1 MKKAATSSQIM
12 PIVLL
17 NALPASGKS
26 ETRAFLRSLPA
37 EKSRAEFK
45 IGFPTIQVD
54 DYPYVE
60 SMRFFDT
67 ALQKMGQERTFYY
80 GEYYS
85 LINQWGWGV
94 LIEMLNEDYFDII
107 NKKLSPTNEPAKHM
121 MKRISDAY
129 VRKGFADPFA
139 KYTEDVKA
147 KLAKEMDD
155 YCLKHIELK
164 NHYINEY
171 TPEKTIVFE
180 FARGGGCGSER
191 YPDFF
196 PLPEP
201 MGYNYSLKQLHPE
214 ILSKCAMLYI
224 KVTPEQSF
232 AKNLSRAPPIGW
244 TGSTDIFHCVPELV
258 MRCDYGCDDFEW
270 MLKQSD
276 KPNTLKIQKE
286 KDTYYIPVGVL
297 DNTSDLTTA
306 FREDEK
312 TWKQEDKDKMYEAL
326 KGTFE
331 GLLSSYNA
339 QHK

>member
-1 MKKAATSSQIM
+1 MKKADTSNQIM

-45 IGFPTIQVD
+45 IGFPTIQLD

-60 SMRFFDT
+60 MTKMIDH
-67 ALQKMGQERTFYY
+67 ALMAQGQKRTFYY

-85 LINQWGWGV
+85 YIDPTIWGA
-94 LIEMLNEDYFDII
+94 LIELLNEDYFDLQQKKIVDVKSPGQWI
-107 NKKLSPTNEPAKHM
+107 MDRLTKVCVANKME
-121 MKRISDAY
+121 
-129 VRKGFADPFA
+129 DPFA
-139 KYTEDVKA
+139 KYSKAVLNKVAKAMDEHCRKFIQEKNDYVK
-147 KLAKEMDD
+147 M
-155 YCLKHIELK
+155 
-164 NHYINEY
+164 Y
-171 TPEKTIVFE
+171 TPEHTIVIE
-180 FARGGGCGSER
+180 FARGGGCGPER

-196 PLPEP
+196 PLPKP
-201 MGYNYSLKQLHPE
+201 YGYNYSLPKFHPE

-232 AKNLSRAPPIGW
+232 EKNLSRAPPIGW

-258 MRCDYGCDDFEW
+258 MRQEYGCDDFEW

-276 KPNTLKIQKE
+276 KPNTLKIVRDGQ
-286 KDTYYIPVGVL
+286 TFYMPVGVL
-297 DNTSDLTTA
+297 DNTVDLTTG

-326 KGTFE
+326 KVTFE